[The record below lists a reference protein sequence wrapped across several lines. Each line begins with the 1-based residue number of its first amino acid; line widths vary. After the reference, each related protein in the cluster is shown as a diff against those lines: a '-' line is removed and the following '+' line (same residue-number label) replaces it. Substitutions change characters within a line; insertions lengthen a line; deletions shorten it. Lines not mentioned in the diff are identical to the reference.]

1 MVIGFERGLV
11 ALAGEQVI
19 GLVGDD
25 LIGNGDLAAYGIDGH
40 QGAFKLFGLGK
51 VIEKIG
57 DGGDL
62 VGLLRPRQDQLGV
75 AGISNAPRLTLVL
88 QLRKMLQKQG

>member
-1 MVIGFERGLV
+1 
-11 ALAGEQVI
+11 
-19 GLVGDD
+19 
-25 LIGNGDLAAYGIDGH
+25 
-40 QGAFKLFGLGK
+40 

-88 QLRKMLQKQG
+88 ELRKMLQKQG